1 MLEKPSI
8 SIITVTLNCAPLL
21 ARLID
26 SLLAQDDQDFHW
38 VIVDGGSTDG
48 TLTAAER
55 FPKER
60 VTLASGPDFGI
71 YDALNKGV
79 ALTHTDYYLVLGAD
93 DRLYP
98 NAISS
103 FRKAAQELHCDLI
116 AAAVES
122 STDVMRPMVGQR
134 WLRGGNA
141 FVASHAVG
149 TLIRR
154 ELHARCGFYSN
165 RYVNCADMHFV
176 LSAVT
181 KGNASIAAADFIA
194 GQFGDTGI
202 SSADRLCSIADAFR
216 IQVAF
221 GENRALQF
229 LLHIGRLAKVL
240 FL

>member
-1 MLEKPSI
+1 MLEKPTI

-21 ARLID
+21 SRLVD

-134 WLRGGNA
+134 WLRGGN
-141 FVASHAVG
+141 
-149 TLIRR
+149 
-154 ELHARCGFYSN
+154 
-165 RYVNCADMHFV
+165 
-176 LSAVT
+176 
-181 KGNASIAAADFIA
+181 
-194 GQFGDTGI
+194 
-202 SSADRLCSIADAFR
+202 
-216 IQVAF
+216 
-221 GENRALQF
+221 
-229 LLHIGRLAKVL
+229 
-240 FL
+240 